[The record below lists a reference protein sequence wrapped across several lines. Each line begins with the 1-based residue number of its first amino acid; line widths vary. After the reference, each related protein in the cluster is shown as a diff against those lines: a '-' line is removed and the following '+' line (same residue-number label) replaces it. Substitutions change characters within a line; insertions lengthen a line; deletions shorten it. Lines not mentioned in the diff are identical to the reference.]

1 MKQLLL
7 LAACGW
13 ILAAACQPV
22 ADRDAAQETG
32 SMLVSVSGI
41 GLPATKSNTE
51 PAGKDAYLHDV
62 QVFIFQLDG
71 SLYRRET
78 FPENVSS
85 RSIDGVK
92 AGYYN
97 LVAVANGP
105 DLSAVKTRAELE
117 QQAIALSLNDPER
130 GFIMYGAAPGNV
142 TVSSSSDTPARV
154 SIELRRFVSRV
165 RLTTVQNK
173 LPSDCGS
180 LKVEGVFLSN
190 VLSAWT
196 WLASADPTGYI
207 NHAGRKAGRSTST
220 SESDFIVGSA
230 DAECPALTFRT
241 LDRTVARSENPETIG
256 IPLYA
261 FPNKLT
267 ANEDHFSGP
276 TADAACTRMV
286 LVVSYGS
293 NAERWYY
300 PVTIPSMERNTS
312 YDVAFIISGPGT
324 KDPNQR
330 VSNGNLD
337 VEVSIGDWG
346 NGSEFL
352 GDF

>member
-1 MKQLLL
+1 MKQIIL
-7 LAACGW
+7 LAACGLF
-13 ILAAACQPV
+13 LAAACQPV
-22 ADRDAAQETG
+22 AERDAAADTG
-32 SMLVSVSGI
+32 TMLVSVSGN

-62 QVFIFQLDG
+62 QVFIFLPDG
-71 SLYRRET
+71 ALYRREV

-105 DLSAVKTRAELE
+105 DLSAVKTRTELE
-117 QQAIALSLNDPER
+117 QQSAALSLNDPEK
-130 GFIMYGAAPGNV
+130 GFLMYGAAENSV
-142 TVSSSSDTPARV
+142 TVSGGNDTPARV

-190 VLSAWT
+190 CLSAWT
-196 WLASADPTGYI
+196 ILASADPTTYI
-207 NHAGRKAGRSTST
+207 NHAGRKAGRSSSTST
-220 SESDFIVGSA
+220 SDFIVSAA
-230 DAECPALTFRT
+230 DAECPALTFRA
-241 LDRTVARSENPETIG
+241 LDRTVARSDNPESIG
-256 IPLYA
+256 IPLYTL
-261 FPNKLT
+261 PNKLT
-267 ANEDHFSGP
+267 ANDDHFAGP
-276 TADAACTRMV
+276 TSEAACTRMV
-286 LVVSYGS
+286 LLVSYGNPS
-293 NAERWYY
+293 ERWYY

-312 YDVAFIISGPGT
+312 YDVSFLISGPGT

-337 VEVSIGDWG
+337 VEVTIGEWG
-346 NGSEFL
+346 NGSEFV